1 MFDLLQNGVDIYRSG
16 GPVMYP
22 LGLLSV
28 VALAIIIE
36 RLWILR
42 RTNYLEPGVV
52 QALSGLLAGR
62 EYKSADDYCRRHPGP
77 FTELV
82 HTMVENRYAPY
93 DELKEIL
100 SDTGRRQLLSL
111 QRGLP
116 ALATIVGGAPLL
128 GLLGTVLGMINIFK
142 AVATGGSGINE
153 TLATGISQALIT
165 TATGLI
171 IAIPA
176 LFTHS
181 FLEARAVSILADIEA
196 QMMDFLHLVRRPD
209 VTGEAPKEE
218 SDAAR

>member
-1 MFDLLQNGVDIYRSG
+1 MFDLMQNGIDIFRSG

-28 VALAIIIE
+28 VAMAIILE
-36 RLWILR
+36 RLWVLR
-42 RTNYLEPGVV
+42 RTNYLEPGTVN
-52 QALSGLLAGR
+52 ALSGLLGGR
-62 EYKSADDYCRRHPGP
+62 DYKAAADYCRRHLGP

-82 HTMVENRYAPY
+82 HTLVENRYAPY

-100 SDTGRRQLLSL
+100 EDTGRRQLLGL

-142 AVATGGSGINE
+142 AVATGGAGIND

-181 FLEARAVSILADIEA
+181 FLEARAVSILADIES

-209 VTGEAPKEE
+209 VEADENGA
-218 SDAAR
+218 S

>member
-1 MFDLLQNGVDIYRSG
+1 MLDLIQSGIDIYRSG

-22 LGLLSV
+22 LGMLSV
-28 VALAIIIE
+28 VALAIILE
-36 RLWILR
+36 RLWVLR
-42 RTNYLEPGVV
+42 RSNYLEPGTVNTLS
-52 QALSGLLAGR
+52 ALLGGR
-62 EYKSADDYCRRHPGP
+62 EYKAASDYCRRHPGP

-82 HTMVENRYAPY
+82 TTLVENRFAPY

-100 SDTGRRQLLSL
+100 EDTGRRQLLSL

-128 GLLGTVLGMINIFK
+128 GLLGTVLGMIAIFK
-142 AVATGGSGINE
+142 AVATGGTGITE
-153 TLATGISQALIT
+153 QLATGISQALIT

-181 FLEARAVSILADIEA
+181 YLEARAVSILADIES

-209 VTGEAPKEE
+209 VADDEAGER
-218 SDAAR
+218 D